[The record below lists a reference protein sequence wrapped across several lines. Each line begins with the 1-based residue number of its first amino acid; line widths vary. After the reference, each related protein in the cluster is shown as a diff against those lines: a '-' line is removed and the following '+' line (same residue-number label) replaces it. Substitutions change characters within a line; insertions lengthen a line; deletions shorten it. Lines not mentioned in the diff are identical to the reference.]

1 MAEVEEAEATAES
14 NGKVPLIS
22 PSAID
27 FYEASFVGLASKR
40 FKERTGID
48 RLTIKRFRMG
58 YMGTRIGK
66 GKPGYFLPVQDPD
79 GTYRTARFVDE
90 ETHAGRWV
98 STTFPRITCVDHEN
112 RPLGLHDHFKNQY
125 ETLFLVG
132 NEVDFLA
139 LSEILHGTGY
149 GVLGVLDGKFPE
161 EWCAF
166 IRNRNV
172 HVMLAGDPDS
182 SALVARILKPLFEGM
197 QDRGELK
204 SLNFITLQG
213 ESGQSAGVVDWKRA
227 GGDLPALERIIS
239 GGAIIPK
246 DAEPTR
252 PDAKPVEL
260 LSFALIDDPRFTDR
274 RVRVP
279 LCITGET
286 SNVYDSPFRFKA
298 DSCPEIARFDQKT
311 GEGCIQCKDRI
322 YTIEIGQPAHIA
334 AFRSSE
340 HQRDR
345 ICREHIHCPLNKKP
359 RIDVLEKAT
368 LREVIASQY
377 SERMVERE
385 ENDGGTSLDGRKER
399 LTERP
404 VYIAVQ
410 RGTIDAVEPRGYHAT
425 GWIRTSPRDA
435 TRTLLVERLD
445 PIQEPHELFDFRKH
459 IDTLKRMK
467 GFGYRQ
473 ILEDLTEHCTM
484 IFGSE
489 GLLLV
494 VMLTYCSALH
504 FRFNGEMIRG
514 WLTSCLLGDTG
525 VGKSKVFEAISN
537 KIGVGDIFSCLTGR
551 RTGLTYATVRTATHW
566 SVQAGLMPRNSRKIL
581 CVEEAQDMPMSD
593 IKTMADG
600 MDKGKLQPENVARA
614 DFECKTR
621 VVFNANAKNNRTLS
635 SFPYGCLAL
644 KELFATMFIR
654 RLDVCVFAARI
665 DDQDLYN
672 RRVDTK
678 HDPLVSTE
686 DLRALIYYAWSL
698 TPDRISIGEEATKA
712 ILEET
717 KALSARFGHCDD
729 IPLVCP
735 TDFRKTLARAAVAW
749 AVLDLSSVDDF
760 ETIEVKIDHVR
771 SAAALFAN
779 LYSHPMC
786 GLDQYSDLC
795 RRRESL
801 EDFPVLKQEIEK
813 RLRPK
818 EALTGDSPFA
828 KFVYLF
834 TRGMSYRKQDLVGLI
849 GCSESWL
856 ANAMTYMETMHLI
869 RPSNEQLVATP
880 KFNRLMKRLQAE
892 APELCALIE
901 ASKDKTETE
910 DSQSAQ

>member
-435 TRTLLVERLD
+435 LPRPEADLPGHDEGLPREADLRVLRAAALPPVLPLPRDGRGHAHVRPDRLLLVE
-445 PIQEPHELFDFRKH
+445 P
-459 IDTLKRMK
+459 
-467 GFGYRQ
+467 RQ
-473 ILEDLTEHCTM
+473 LRRQLPRE
-484 IFGSE
+484 
-489 GLLLV
+489 
-494 VMLTYCSALH
+494 
-504 FRFNGEMIRG
+504 RRG
-514 WLTSCLLGDTG
+514 D
-525 VGKSKVFEAISN
+525 A
-537 KIGVGDIFSCLTGR
+537 
-551 RTGLTYATVRTATHW
+551 
-566 SVQAGLMPRNSRKIL
+566 
-581 CVEEAQDMPMSD
+581 
-593 IKTMADG
+593 
-600 MDKGKLQPENVARA
+600 
-614 DFECKTR
+614 
-621 VVFNANAKNNRTLS
+621 
-635 SFPYGCLAL
+635 
-644 KELFATMFIR
+644 
-654 RLDVCVFAARI
+654 
-665 DDQDLYN
+665 
-672 RRVDTK
+672 
-678 HDPLVSTE
+678 
-686 DLRALIYYAWSL
+686 
-698 TPDRISIGEEATKA
+698 
-712 ILEET
+712 
-717 KALSARFGHCDD
+717 
-729 IPLVCP
+729 
-735 TDFRKTLARAAVAW
+735 
-749 AVLDLSSVDDF
+749 
-760 ETIEVKIDHVR
+760 
-771 SAAALFAN
+771 
-779 LYSHPMC
+779 
-786 GLDQYSDLC
+786 
-795 RRRESL
+795 
-801 EDFPVLKQEIEK
+801 
-813 RLRPK
+813 
-818 EALTGDSPFA
+818 
-828 KFVYLF
+828 
-834 TRGMSYRKQDLVGLI
+834 
-849 GCSESWL
+849 
-856 ANAMTYMETMHLI
+856 
-869 RPSNEQLVATP
+869 
-880 KFNRLMKRLQAE
+880 
-892 APELCALIE
+892 
-901 ASKDKTETE
+901 
-910 DSQSAQ
+910 